1 MTMNFEQA
9 RQNMV
14 ENQVRAW
21 DVVDARVLDVLG
33 EVRREDFVP
42 AAYRNMAFSDLV
54 LPLGHGEVMM
64 KPVVEGRILQSLGLL
79 PGDEVL
85 EIGTGSGFLTACMA
99 KLAQRVASVDLHA
112 DFVEAATARL
122 AAAGIDNVGLTVAE
136 AVNDYQ
142 PAGVFDA
149 VVVTGATWEVPAR
162 FLDWLK
168 PGGRLFAI
176 RGESPAMQALLL
188 HNEGNSRYREERLFE
203 TDLPYLA
210 HAAPPKR
217 FAL

>member
-1 MTMNFEQA
+1 
-9 RQNMV
+9 
-14 ENQVRAW
+14 
-21 DVVDARVLDVLG
+21 
-33 EVRREDFVP
+33 
-42 AAYRNMAFSDLV
+42 
-54 LPLGHGEVMM
+54 MM

-112 DFVEAATARL
+112 DFIEAATARL
-122 AAAGIDNVGLTVAE
+122 AAAGIDNVELAVAE
-136 AVNDYQ
+136 AVNDYR

-168 PGGRLFAI
+168 PGGRLFAV